1 MERGADGE
9 APSVLGITYQQIVMH
24 AVSTDPELSSRPCIY
39 LQLDEGSEGMPDEEE
54 DDEESVVP
62 AELRFVPLDAAH
74 GELYACTSTGV
85 Q

>member
-1 MERGADGE
+1 MERRADGE

-24 AVSTDPELSSRPCIY
+24 AVSTDPDLSSRPCIY
-39 LQLDEGSEGMPDEEE
+39 LQLDEGSEGMPDEDE
-54 DDEESVVP
+54 DEECVVP

-74 GELYACTSTGV
+74 GELYACTSTDV